1 MPFSVNNYIKN
12 EFIIS
17 KPDGTYTM
25 NREFLYDYEKDEIAR
40 QEQHY
45 EKVSKGQIEPTGYPD
60 NTRFTKTN
68 NPLVLCDTNIYRYY
82 GEKIWSQIPFAGT
95 LVIPLNP
102 STKSSFLAEHSFD
115 VKDIGRMIDLAK
127 EAGRVQF
134 VLSSKP
140 TSYEGLDHL
149 QSIFEEMRPP
159 IVTTPWHLLGSNED
173 YDRWINEFNQIAVAS
188 YDDYLKNRVEKIG
201 ESKQYLKST
210 KDYQASVYAKIN
222 WLKMEDAVEDV
233 KKYIKAAP
241 GYVLSLLDYCG
252 FLTEN
257 IFNPIL
263 LNTNYSLETL
273 KSYNSNIK
281 AQPGARFQAPVEI
294 GAYIMNK
301 IIKNPQDYY
310 GCLGVIEKYNENG
323 LYKVLESLDTGLKR
337 RKKDR
342 VLDITEQLG
351 ILLDNIW
358 KDASNVKQHQT
369 VTSWS
374 ISGAS
379 ITIGIAG
386 SMFAEDPIIGLLA
399 SLGLPALEKLSHI
412 IIRSKKVTKLF
423 NPDYIY
429 NIYDFKEKHSIK

>member
-1 MPFSVNNYIKN
+1 
-12 EFIIS
+12 
-17 KPDGTYTM
+17 M

-45 EKVSKGQIEPTGYPD
+45 EKVSEGQVEPTGYPD

-95 LVIPLNP
+95 LVIPLSP
-102 STKSSFLAEHSFD
+102 SAKSSFLAEHCFD
-115 VKDIGRMIDLAK
+115 AKDIDRMIDLAN
-127 EAGRVQF
+127 ETGRVQF

-140 TSYEGLDHL
+140 TRYEGLDHL
-149 QSIFEEMRPP
+149 QPVFEEMRPP
-159 IVTTPWHLLGSNED
+159 VVTTPWNLLGSDED

-188 YDDYLKNRVEKIG
+188 YDGYLENRVEKIG
-201 ESKQYLKST
+201 ESSQYLKSA

-233 KKYIKAAP
+233 KKYIMAAP

-257 IFNPIL
+257 IFNPIPL
-263 LNTNYSLETL
+263 YCNYSLETL

-281 AQPGARFQAPVEI
+281 AQPGAKFQAPIEI

-310 GCLGVIEKYNENG
+310 GCLDVIEQYDQND
-323 LYKVLESLDTGLKR
+323 LYKILESLDTGVKR
-337 RKKDR
+337 RKKEQ
-342 VLDITEQLG
+342 VLDNTEQLG
-351 ILLDNIW
+351 VLLDNIW
-358 KDASNVKQHQT
+358 KDASNFKQRQT

-374 ISGAS
+374 VGGAS

-386 SMFAEDPIIGLLA
+386 SMFAEDPIIGLLT
-399 SLGLPALEKLSHI
+399 SLGLPALEKLSDL

-429 NIYDFKEKHSIK
+429 NIYDFKEKHNIK

>member
-1 MPFSVNNYIKN
+1 MY
-12 EFIIS
+12 
-17 KPDGTYTM
+17 
-25 NREFLYDYEKDEIAR
+25 REFLYDYEKDEIAR

-95 LVIPLNP
+95 LVIPLSP
-102 STKSSFLAEHSFD
+102 STKSNFLAEHSFD
-115 VKDIGRMIDLAK
+115 AKDIDRMIDLAK
-127 EAGRVQF
+127 ETGRVQF

-140 TSYEGLDHL
+140 TRYEGLDHL
-149 QSIFEEMRPP
+149 QPVFEELRPP
-159 IVTTPWHLLGSNED
+159 VVTTPWNLLGSDED

-188 YDDYLKNRVEKIG
+188 YDDYLKNRVGKIG
-201 ESKQYLKST
+201 ESKQYLKSA

-222 WLKMEDAVEDV
+222 WLNMENAVEDV

-257 IFNPIL
+257 IFNPIP
-263 LNTNYSLETL
+263 LNCNYSLETL

-281 AQPGARFQAPVEI
+281 AQSGAKFQAPVEI
-294 GAYIMNK
+294 GAYVMNK

-310 GCLGVIEKYNENG
+310 GCLGVIEQYDQND
-323 LYKVLESLDTGLKR
+323 LYKILESLDTGLKR
-337 RKKDR
+337 RKKDQ
-342 VLDITEQLG
+342 VLDNTEQLG

-358 KDASNVKQHQT
+358 KDASNVKQRQT
-369 VTSWS
+369 VTSRS
-374 ISGAS
+374 VSGAS

-386 SMFAEDPIIGLLA
+386 SMFAEDPIIGLLT
-399 SLGLPALEKLSHI
+399 SLGLPALEKLSDI
-412 IIRSKKVTKLF
+412 IIRSKKITKLF

-429 NIYDFKEKHSIK
+429 NIYDFKEMNNIK